1 MIQESPFTITRF
13 EYEGKHLYYLPQTI
27 FSELENPISTYLVG
41 SRGTG
46 KTTLLKALNWDERIH
61 NSSLQQ
67 QLNGDLFSQ
76 RYVGLYLKLP
86 DIQLEIFDKWLSKKD
101 DSLYGM
107 TLGLFL
113 DLIWLE
119 LAADAIAELTVRNIF
134 SGKPS
139 QEHACIEKVM
149 LKHSDVLRAHLPA
162 KGPFTMK
169 QFAAAIGNLKQDLEK
184 LATLKAD
191 PKEIV
196 DRFPVGQVGSF
207 GRFVSKSLAEFCDIG
222 LAAEDKGWHF
232 KICMDEGECL
242 NLFQQ
247 RVLNTAIRLGEWP
260 AFFVVAFV
268 SLPEDPTRT
277 LVPHLTIQKADR
289 RLQNI
294 DTMEDGVF
302 RDLATGVGTVRVRRG
317 LKDAKATF
325 AIDRIL
331 GPLDVNGLLQDI
343 LEKSVRPEAK
353 RLLQRARDLASHPF
367 FADRANALE
376 TESESSAQGQHAPP
390 IYQAYLIHKLDLKL
404 PSPDKPDWERRRQDS
419 AELRKR
425 IVAAY
430 LSICHELGA
439 DVRYASA
446 EMLLQMSDK
455 CVRDFLSQVEEVF
468 RQKGDSLTGFLGR
481 IVSRS
486 DQDSALKRASRNKR
500 ESLPKSCVRAPIET
514 GRIVDA
520 LARITAIVQTRGS
533 GNQHLLSSERGVF
546 EVQCEPTKESAL
558 NWLVESAEAG
568 FLKFILPEGST
579 RTFRVHTSLAA
590 AYGFSY
596 RGAYYTTRFT
606 LSEISRIAKTDDP
619 NVLTSLVTEIG
630 NQLAGQE
637 AEELPLFKGSVT

>member
-1 MIQESPFTITRF
+1 M
-13 EYEGKHLYYLPQTI
+13 
-27 FSELENPISTYLVG
+27 ENPISTFLIG

-46 KTTLLKALNWDERIH
+46 KTTLLKALNWEERIE

-67 QLNGDLFSQ
+67 QLEEDLFSQ
-76 RYVGLYLKLP
+76 RYVGIYLKLP
-86 DIQLEIFDKWLSKKD
+86 DIQLVAFDEWLSKMD
-101 DSLYGM
+101 ADLYGM
-107 TLGLFL
+107 ILGLFL

-119 LAADAIAELTVRNIF
+119 LIANAIAELTVRNIL

-139 QEHACIEKVM
+139 QEHACVEKV
-149 LKHSDVLRAHLPA
+149 LQHEDVLREYLPV

-169 QFAAAIGNLKQDLEK
+169 QLAGAIRGLRGKLER
-184 LATLKAD
+184 LAMLKAD
-191 PKEIV
+191 PKEILAS
-196 DRFPVGQVGSF
+196 FPVGQVGSL
-207 GRFVSKSLAEFCDIG
+207 GRFVSSFLGEFCNIG
-222 LAAEDKGWHF
+222 LANEEKRWHF

-242 NLFQQ
+242 NLPQQ
-247 RVLNTAIRLGEWP
+247 RVLNTAIRLGQWP

-268 SLPEDPTRT
+268 SLPEDPVTT
-277 LVPHLTIQKADR
+277 LVPNLTIQKADC

-294 DTMEDGVF
+294 DNMEDGIF
-302 RDLATGVGTVRVRRG
+302 RDLATGVATVRVRRG
-317 LKDAKATF
+317 LNDPLATF
-325 AIDRIL
+325 DIDRIL

-353 RLLQRARDLASHPF
+353 SLLRRARELAKHPF
-367 FADRANALE
+367 FLDRDDVSE
-376 TESESSAQGQHAPP
+376 MESEAVDHDRHAPP
-390 IYQAYLIHKLDLKL
+390 IYQAYLIQKLDLEL

-468 RQKGDSLTGFLGR
+468 RQKDVSLAVFLVR
-481 IVSRS
+481 TVSRAN
-486 DQDSALKRASRNKR
+486 QDIALKRASRNKK
-500 ESLPKSCVRAPIET
+500 ESLPKSGVRAPNET

-520 LARITAIVQTRGS
+520 LARITAIVQSHGRGN
-533 GNQHLLSSERGVF
+533 GHLRSSERGLF
-546 EVQCEPTKESAL
+546 EVQCEAPTEQQTLDYLLEA
-558 NWLVESAEAG
+558 AEAG
-568 FLKFILPEGST
+568 FLKFIVTEGSM
-579 RTFRVHTSLAA
+579 RKFRVHTSLAA

-596 RGAYYTTRFT
+596 RGAYYTTRLT

-619 NVLTSLVTEIG
+619 NMLTPLATEIG
-630 NQLAGQE
+630 NRLAGQE
-637 AEELPLFKGSVT
+637 GEDLPLFKGFAK